1 MIEKMPY
8 NHQIVT
14 LDIQKS
20 KVDHAV
26 LLVSF
31 GNYPIFD
38 EKNEPISEAAF
49 RIRPKHGYNPGVE
62 IFNNAQDI
70 NFLREVAKH
79 LEKLLDDGI
88 ITY

>member
-1 MIEKMPY
+1 MIEKMLY
-8 NHQIVT
+8 NHQVVT

-20 KVDHAV
+20 KVDSLV

-31 GNYPIFD
+31 GAYPVFD
-38 EKNEPISEAAF
+38 EKNEPIKEAAF
-49 RIRPKHGYNPGVE
+49 RIHPKHGYNPGIE

-70 NFLREVAKH
+70 HFLQEVAKH
-79 LEKLLDDGI
+79 LEKLLNDGI